1 MTTTASPKI
10 SHKAATF
17 WLLALLWTGLILWA
31 GSDSYSLAKT
41 SRFLL
46 PLVRWLLPDAN
57 SQIYWDVIFAIR
69 KAAHLIEYA
78 VLAWLTWLAL
88 FSTFRGSVIRFAGL
102 ALAWVVVIASY
113 DEIRQGLIDS
123 RTGSIVDVAIDLSG
137 GILALA
143 LAIAYTRF
151 MQPERGSV
159 ATE

>member
-10 SHKAATF
+10 SYKAATF

-41 SRFLL
+41 SRILL
-46 PLVRWLLPDAN
+46 PIVRWLLPNADF
-57 SQIYWDVIFAIR
+57 QTHWDVILAVR

-78 VLAWLTWLAL
+78 VLAWLTWFAL
-88 FSTFRGSVIRFAGL
+88 FSTYRRALLRYVGL
-102 ALAWVVVIASY
+102 AFVWVVVVATL

-123 RTGSIVDVAIDLSG
+123 RTGSIVDIAIDLAG

-151 MQPERGSV
+151 MRRERGSV
-159 ATE
+159 ANE